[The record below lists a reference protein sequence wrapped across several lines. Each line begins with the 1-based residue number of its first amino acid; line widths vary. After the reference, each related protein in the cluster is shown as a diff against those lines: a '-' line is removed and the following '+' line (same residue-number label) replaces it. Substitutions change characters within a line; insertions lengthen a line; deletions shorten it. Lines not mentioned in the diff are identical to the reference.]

1 MIQYSRNCLEESR
14 RSGRRIPV
22 AGAELAGSTSKK
34 IVGVRFDREPVQG
47 FVNQQSFLGDAGVE
61 LLTASGSAVTIPY
74 AELKAVCFVRDFD
87 STAPVWKEHRAF
99 PNRPKME
106 GLWVRLEFRDGDTL
120 EGVLP
125 NDLMLV
131 EPAGVTLSPPDPGF
145 QNQRVF
151 VPRAALV
158 HLQVLGVVGSPLRR
172 KRKPPVAKEQ
182 LKMFE

>member
-1 MIQYSRNCLEESR
+1 M
-14 RSGRRIPV
+14 
-22 AGAELAGSTSKK
+22 AGSTSKK
-34 IVGVRFDREPVQG
+34 IVAVRFDREPVQG
-47 FVNQQSFLGDAGVE
+47 FVNQQTFLQEAGIE
-61 LLTASGSAVTIPY
+61 LLTASGSALTIPY
-74 AELKAVCFVRDFD
+74 SDLKAVCFVRDFD
-87 STAPVWKEHRAF
+87 STGTVWKEHRAF
-99 PNRPKME
+99 SNRPKLE

-131 EPAGVTLSPPDPGF
+131 EPAGPTLSPADPGF

-151 VPRAALV
+151 VPRAALI

-172 KRKPPVAKEQ
+172 KRKQPAAKEQ